1 VSQVSAA
8 LEAILFSSNRPLKI
22 RELQQAT
29 DSDRNAV
36 EGALEELRESLEG
49 RGVMLMRHH
58 DEIHLAT
65 RPEYA
70 PAVRRALRPEVSGRL
85 SQAAYETLA
94 IVAYQQPVTR
104 ASIEEVRG
112 VNCDSVLGN
121 LELRDLITEV
131 GRGSGP
137 GQPKLYGTT
146 MRFLQVMGLE
156 SLDRLPTPTDGVGLV
171 ERAGVASRRAAD
183 ELIAS
188 GAVRVNGQVATTG
201 MVIDPANDRVTVDGR
216 PVRPP
221 TTHRYLMLNKPLGVI
236 TTSRDE

>member
-1 VSQVSAA
+1 MTDVSAA
-8 LEAILFSSNRPLKI
+8 LEAILFSSNRPLKV

-29 DSDRNAV
+29 DSDRNSV
-36 EGALEELRESLEG
+36 EGALEKLREALEG

-70 PAVRRALRPEVSGRL
+70 PAIRRALRPDESGRL

-94 IVAYQQPVTR
+94 IIAYQQPVSR
-104 ASIEEVRG
+104 ARIEEVRG
-112 VNCDSVLGN
+112 VNCESVLGN

-156 SLDRLPTPTDGVGLV
+156 SLEHLPTPSNEHAEISG
-171 ERAGVASRRAAD
+171 RA
-183 ELIAS
+183 
-188 GAVRVNGQVATTG
+188 NG
-201 MVIDPANDRVTVDGR
+201 
-216 PVRPP
+216 
-221 TTHRYLMLNKPLGVI
+221 
-236 TTSRDE
+236 